1 MNKLILIVLLF
12 NCSILGV
19 LTLNGV
25 DLFAPTSVATFNC
38 MKNSGNS
45 FAIIRAFRSSGILDT
60 NAAANLQNARA
71 AGLSTE
77 IYMFPCRG
85 KDPNSQVSTLMS
97 GISANLY
104 STVWIDVETNPSSG
118 CSWSGYSATSNCD
131 FLMALINGVA
141 AQGKSVG
148 VYSSLSMWQTIFG
161 SSSACT
167 AAAKAPL
174 WYAHYDN
181 VQAFSDFKA
190 FAGWSAPKMKQF
202 AGDLTLCSTDVDK
215 NWRP

>member
-1 MNKLILIVLLF
+1 MIKILPSLLLISYF
-12 NCSILGV
+12 ILGV
-19 LTLNGV
+19 YSANGI
-25 DLFAPTSVATFNC
+25 DLFAASSVATFTC
-38 MKNSGNS
+38 FKNSGYS

-60 NAAANLQNARA
+60 NAANNIQNARA

-85 KDPNSQVSTLMS
+85 KDPTSQVNTLIS
-97 GISANLY
+97 GISTNLY

-118 CSWSGYSATSNCD
+118 CSWSGYSASSNCD
-131 FLMALINGVA
+131 FLMALINGLA
-141 AQGKSVG
+141 SHGKTVG

-167 AAAKAPL
+167 TAAKAPL

-190 FAGWSAPKMKQF
+190 FSGWTTPKMKQF
-202 AGDLTLCSTDVDK
+202 AGDVTVCSTDVDK